1 MGENKVRHLGV
12 IMDGNRRWARQHQL
26 QTVLKGH
33 EAGAKTLFDMAEWC
47 VRADIR
53 YLTVYAFSTENWR
66 RSQEEVAGLF
76 SLMESAFFNEIERC
90 VENGIRMCIIGNHAL
105 LDERARKI
113 IRETEERTAHCDR
126 LTILVALSYGG
137 RDEITRAVQA
147 LAAEVA
153 AGRLAPDAIAE
164 ESIEHHLDT
173 AGVPDIDLVIR
184 TGGQQR
190 LSNFFPWQTVYADLY
205 FLDTLWPDF
214 TQQDLQDAL
223 DYYQR
228 VQVNKGK

>member
-1 MGENKVRHLGV
+1 MAENKVRHLGV

-76 SLMESAFFNEIERC
+76 SLMETAFFKEIDRC
-90 VENGIRMCIIGNHAL
+90 VENGIQMRIIGNHDM
-105 LDERARKI
+105 LDERARGI
-113 IRETEERTAHCDR
+113 IRETEARTAHCDR

-137 RDEITRAVQA
+137 RDEITRAARA
-147 LAAEVA
+147 LAREVA
-153 AGRLAPDAIAE
+153 EGGLAPGAIQE
-164 ESIEHHLDT
+164 EDLARHLDT

-214 TQQDLQDAL
+214 TQHDLQNAL
-223 DYYQR
+223 EYYQS